1 MTHDPLCPYT
11 PEHRT
16 KCTHGMDADG
26 GYSIESITTDVCQA
40 LHYWP
45 GTPCECDFIAEV
57 RADQDKRGQE
67 YSRGWRA
74 GYGEGRQ
81 DAAMDVKD
89 ELRHGPNP
97 HIMLACMPPMP
108 ACTGCA
114 RGWPHPVDPVAR
126 AAGKPANHNRLP
138 TSDAKGHDL

>member
-1 MTHDPLCPYT
+1 MTHDPMCQVET
-11 PEHRT
+11 PIWIDI
-16 KCTHGMDADG
+16 HGDG
-26 GYSIESITTDVCQA
+26 TWSCSQCV
-40 LHYWP
+40 
-45 GTPCECDFIAEV
+45 FIANV

-67 YSRGWRA
+67 YSRGWRE

-126 AAGKPANHNRLP
+126 AAGKPADHNRLP